1 MGISNFFKPD
11 SPQKCIEGQDQVE
24 STFRYWRVRVFYSI
38 YIGYAFFYFTRLS
51 CTFVM
56 PALITDLGF
65 EKSQL
70 GFLCSLAAL
79 SYGISKF
86 LNGVIS
92 DTASLRFFMGIGL
105 IMTGVLNIF
114 FGLSST
120 LVFFALFQG
129 LNGFFQGWGS
139 PPCAKLLTSWY
150 SQNERGRWWGFWNT
164 SHNIGG
170 ALIPLICAFAIQ
182 LFGWRF
188 AMYFPGAMAILVGF
202 FLINRIRDNPE
213 AVGLPPVEK
222 YREDKS
228 TLEEIPSLKK
238 EEDLE
243 KTSSKKILFER
254 VLKNKFMWIL
264 AISFFFVYVI
274 RQAVNQW
281 VQIYL
286 IESKGFSLMGAGSCV
301 FWFEIGGIFGSL
313 SAGYLSD
320 TLFKGRRGP
329 VNVLFSVGMLVSL
342 FTLWHVSSSSIVL
355 FSVVMFMI
363 GFLIFGP
370 QMLIGIAAAEM
381 AGKKAAGSATGFA
394 GLFAYMGA
402 AAAGYPF
409 GRIIDDYSWTGFF
422 ALLGICNI
430 IAISML
436 LPLWKPKMVK
446 SKIIQAR

>member
-1 MGISNFFKPD
+1 MGVASFFKPD
-11 SPQKCIEGQDQVE
+11 SPQKLIEDPDKVE
-24 STFRYWRVRVFYSI
+24 STFRYWRIRIFYSI

-51 CTFVM
+51 FTFVM
-56 PALITDLGF
+56 PVLITELGF

-70 GFLCSLAAL
+70 GFLCSLAAI
-79 SYGISKF
+79 SYGVSKF
-86 LNGVIS
+86 LSGVVS
-92 DTASLRFFMGIGL
+92 DRSSLRFFMGIGL
-105 IMTGVLNIF
+105 IMTGAFNIF

-129 LNGFFQGWGS
+129 MNGLFQGWGS

-150 SQNERGRWWGFWNT
+150 SQSERGRWWGFWNT

-182 LFGWRF
+182 LLGWRF
-188 AMYFPGAMAILVGF
+188 AMYFPGVMAILVGI

-213 AVGLPPVEK
+213 ALGLPSVER
-222 YREDKS
+222 YR
-228 TLEEIPSLKK
+228 K
-238 EEDLE
+238 EENPLQQGKE
-243 KTSSKKILFER
+243 VFRKKSSKEILFQC
-254 VLKNKFMWIL
+254 VLKNRFIWIL

-274 RQAVNQW
+274 RQAINQW

-329 VNVLFSVGMLVSL
+329 VNVLFSFGMVIAL
-342 FTLWHVSSSSIVL
+342 FTLWHIASSSIIV
-355 FSVVMFMI
+355 FSVVMFI
-363 GFLIFGP
+363 VGFLIFGP

-381 AGKKAAGSATGFA
+381 AGKEAAGSATGFA

-409 GRIIDDYSWTGFF
+409 GRIIDDYNWSGFF
-422 ALLGICNI
+422 ILLGICNLV
-430 IAISML
+430 AVLML
-436 LPLWKPKMVK
+436 LPLWKPKIVE
-446 SKIIQAR
+446 SKIAQAG